1 MARPYKQGVDYYSL
15 DVDFLKDIKYRKI
28 RKSCGP
34 QTCEILLCLLS
45 YIYGDMGYFLRWDE
59 DSAFLVADDVGA
71 KEGLVEEV
79 VNKAVQVGFF
89 DHDKYQKY
97 KILTS
102 NGIQKRYK
110 LMTSK
115 RKEVVLQEEY
125 LIIDGNNSLSTVVNG
140 VNNTQ
145 REKERES
152 KVNKSKVNKKE
163 TESYINP
170 SSPET

>member
-1 MARPYKQGVDYYSL
+1 MERPYKQGVDYYSL

-97 KILTS
+97 KT
-102 NGIQKRYK
+102 
-110 LMTSK
+110 
-115 RKEVVLQEEY
+115 
-125 LIIDGNNSLSTVVNG
+125 NNSRKIAA
-140 VNNTQ
+140 Q
-145 REKERES
+145 RDFRE
-152 KVNKSKVNKKE
+152 
-163 TESYINP
+163 
-170 SSPET
+170 